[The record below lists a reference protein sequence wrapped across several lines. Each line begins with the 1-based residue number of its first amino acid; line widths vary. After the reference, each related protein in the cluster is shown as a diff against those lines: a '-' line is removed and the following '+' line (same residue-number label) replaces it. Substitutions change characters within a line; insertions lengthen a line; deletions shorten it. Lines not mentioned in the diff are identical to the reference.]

1 MIMLI
6 SASLTKTFK
15 KTSVTFENIPL
26 YPYTPIPLLKIARAF
41 LTSPSRKAKLLHLSP
56 LMARVTYKTNSQANL
71 RFFVKP
77 KFSDYNLL
85 IKYLR

>member
-26 YPYTPIPLLKIARAF
+26 YPYTPLENRSCF
-41 LTSPSRKAKLLHLSP
+41 S
-56 LMARVTYKTNSQANL
+56 NL
-71 RFFVKP
+71 P
-77 KFSDYNLL
+77 Q
-85 IKYLR
+85 